1 MITDEIKAK
10 VFAQYLGQKVKCVSR
25 EDDIPEVTDFIVN
38 IFKDELIGVGNYEF
52 YFNEDDIKLLLKPLS
67 SITDEDAIEVTKI
80 LDISYSKTG
89 EQEYYDLAGFVDYIE
104 NEFFNEKIYSVKSII
119 ILTQFLQSKGY
130 DLPNYLLDGK
140 TLFESGLAIYE

>member
-140 TLFESGLAIYE
+140 TLFESGLAIY